1 MLGAVELVRGA
12 ADVVAIPG
20 SNMRGLLAMLALEA
34 GHPVSSERIIN
45 SLWGERVAD
54 GTNVM
59 HVTVS
64 KLRRLL
70 ADVAGNEGIATG
82 AGGYQLKIDRD
93 AVDALR
99 FEELIVRARQAP
111 EDPAVVAGLLRE
123 ALALWRGPPL
133 GGVPDTDAM
142 GALRSR
148 LEEMQREA
156 VEDMVDAQLLL
167 GEHRRL
173 VAEVEALVAAEPLR
187 ERRWAQLIRALYGS
201 GRQAEALRAFGRA
214 RERLIEEIG
223 VEPGPELRR
232 LEAAVLAQDAT
243 ALGTARASAADVR
256 AVPIGDGFR
265 RNGNIRYPI
274 SSCIGRDDDVAAL
287 SSLLG
292 RHRLV
297 TLTGPGGVGKTRL
310 AQEASLGMKD
320 EVPDGVWWV
329 ELASART
336 EADAVAAVQRSLR
349 MDAGGAD
356 ASTALA
362 SVTTALANRDA
373 VLVLDNCEHLL
384 GAIASTVEE
393 LLSRCSSVRI
403 LATSREGLGITAEVV
418 CPVGPLAAAA
428 AVELFEA
435 RLTGAIESTPTSA
448 EEIEQICARLDRLPL
463 ALELAAART
472 RHLRLAD
479 ILARLTDR
487 FELLR
492 DGSRTAPEHQQNLR
506 AVAAWSYGLLDA
518 AECVVFER
526 LSIFAD
532 GATQAAA
539 SAVCGAHG
547 VAAVDVERLL
557 ERLIDKSLVI
567 ADRSGRET
575 RFRMLQTLADY
586 ARERLDARSD
596 RDDASR
602 AHALWVR
609 GLAGSVRFGAPVG
622 GSTVAMIQ
630 EEDVAIQDAI
640 RWSLVADPVLA
651 LEICDDLSPFWF
663 GSMRVSVGWELLSAA
678 LDAAALTDPL
688 RRSSALA
695 YALVFATMVQDHDT
709 ARRLTEEAWAFE
721 RALDEPLRLGRL
733 AFACALA
740 ASYQNSESADT
751 HLALAREHF
760 AAARFSIGLG
770 HVSFADGAHR
780 LMTGDFESA
789 AAQLLDAIA
798 TFRREG
804 EHLGLILAVSRMGE
818 LAWRLDDM
826 ALYAQMHAE
835 LLELGRASGSLGV
848 ITGATARLAVAR
860 LVDGDLDQA
869 QVMARDAL
877 AASGESFMP
886 VVNGYAFRAAGL
898 VNLRAGH
905 VTEGRVQL
913 HAAIEAFESGTGSVG
928 IGQAALCWIDLS
940 RSHADTAELEESRTA
955 ARRAVER
962 GSAAGDPWV
971 VEQTQAHLASVMA
984 LESL

>member
-1 MLGAVELVRGA
+1 VLGAVELVRGSGE
-12 ADVVAIPG
+12 VLAIPG

-34 GHPVSSERIIN
+34 GHPVSAERIID

-70 ADVAGNEGIATG
+70 ADVAENEGIVTG
-82 AGGYQLKIDRD
+82 AGGYQLQVGVD

-99 FEELIVRARQAP
+99 FEALIVRARQTP
-111 EDPAVVAGLLRE
+111 DDPSVVAGLLGD

-142 GALRSR
+142 SALRSR
-148 LEEMQREA
+148 LEEMQRVA
-156 VEDMVDAQLLL
+156 AEDLVDAQLSL

-173 VAEVEALVAAEPLR
+173 VAEVEALVAVEPLR

-223 VEPGPELRR
+223 VEPGAELRR

-243 ALGTARASAADVR
+243 VLGTVRHAAADG
-256 AVPIGDGFR
+256 PIGDGFR

-274 SSCIGRDDDVAAL
+274 GACIGRADDVAMLA
-287 SSLLG
+287 SLLA

-310 AQEASLGMKD
+310 AQEASLGLKD

-329 ELASART
+329 ELAGART
-336 EADAVAAVQRSLR
+336 EGDAIAAVQRSLR
-349 MDAGGAD
+349 MDPGGVD
-356 ASTALA
+356 ARAALA

-373 VLVLDNCEHLL
+373 VLVFDNCEHLL
-384 GAIASTVEE
+384 GVIASTVAE
-393 LLSRCSSVRI
+393 LLSRCGSVRI
-403 LATSREGLGITAEVV
+403 LATSRENLGITAEVI
-418 CPVGPLAAAA
+418 CPVGPLAPAA
-428 AVELFEA
+428 AVELFAA
-435 RLTGAIESTPTSA
+435 RVTGDIESTPTSA
-448 EEIEQICARLDRLPL
+448 EEMEQICERLDRLPL

-479 ILARLTDR
+479 ILERLSDR

-506 AVAAWSYGLLDA
+506 AVAAWSYGLLD
-518 AECVVFER
+518 ESERVVFER
-526 LSIFAD
+526 LSVFAD
-532 GATQAAA
+532 GATPSAAVQ
-539 SAVCGAHG
+539 VCAAHG
-547 VAAVDVERLL
+547 VDPIDVERVLD
-557 ERLIDKSLVI
+557 RLIDKSLVI
-567 ADRSGRET
+567 ADRSAPET
-575 RFRMLQTLADY
+575 RFRMLQTLADF

-596 RDDASR
+596 RTDASR

-609 GLAGSVRFGAPVG
+609 GLAASVRFGATVTG
-622 GSTVAMIQ
+622 ETVAAIQ
-630 EEDVAIQDAI
+630 DEDIAIQDAI

-651 LEICDDLSPFWF
+651 LEICDDLAPFWF

-678 LDAAALTDPL
+678 LDAVGDTDQR

-695 YALVFATMVQDHDT
+695 YALVFATMVQDHET
-709 ARRLTEEAWAFE
+709 AQRHAAEAWAYE
-721 RALDEPLRLGRL
+721 QSIGDPLRLGRL

-740 ASYQNSESADT
+740 ASYRTSDNPDDYAEQ
-751 HLALAREHF
+751 ARQHF
-760 AAARFSIGLG
+760 TDARMPIGLG

-780 LMTGDFESA
+780 LMIGEFASA
-789 AAQLLDAIA
+789 SAHLLDAIA

-818 LAWRLDDM
+818 LAWRIEDM
-826 ALYAQMHAE
+826 ELFAQMHAE
-835 LLELGRASGSLGV
+835 LLDLGRASRSLGV

-860 LVDGDLDQA
+860 LVAGDLDQA

-898 VNLRAGH
+898 VNVRAGH
-905 VTEGRVQL
+905 VMEGRVQL

-928 IGQAALCWIDLS
+928 IGQAALCWMDLS
-940 RSHADTAELEESRTA
+940 RSHADAAEFEESRTA
-955 ARRAVER
+955 ARTAVER
-962 GSAAGDPWV
+962 GMAAGDPWV
-971 VEQTQAHLASVMA
+971 LEQAHAHLASVTA
-984 LESL
+984 LETR